1 MLRGTF
7 QGNDLKQKNCFLFL
21 FLLSSSTAS
30 IFNLVLLSLDRYWA
44 VVYPLRYLRKR
55 TRRRATIFILIVW
68 LVSFLWA
75 PAVIFWSYI
84 APHHSDVIR
93 KDECDTSFR
102 SNKTFKTIVVFV
114 NFYMPLLTMII
125 ISCRIMVAIRSR
137 SKMELGRRLSSTT
150 QRQMKGDRANTLS
163 LPRDDMPMNYKSD
176 TTNGYSLSSPPPTT
190 ADIPTPAMEYSSIV
204 NTDNVSVIPMT
215 EPGQCFCSTCQVC
228 DGNDSTS
235 LWELQEHPKKKPSS
249 SLRGHLSIAQL
260 KPISMIFSSARN
272 LKENKNTISQEFS
285 KSVSDNDH
293 RMKNARDVE
302 NNLKYTIIVNPHEH
316 LQNDLL
322 PTIDKKVVKLSTAIR
337 SSSITSSFSDDFN
350 ENVFTYSTG
359 KQLETKAKGKKPM
372 YV

>member
-1 MLRGTF
+1 M
-7 QGNDLKQKNCFLFL
+7 
-21 FLLSSSTAS
+21 
-30 IFNLVLLSLDRYWA
+30 
-44 VVYPLRYLRKR
+44 RKR

-68 LVSFLWA
+68 LVSSLWA

-114 NFYMPLLTMII
+114 NFYIPLLTMII

-150 QRQMKGDRANTLS
+150 QRQMKEDRANTLS

-190 ADIPTPAMEYSSIV
+190 ADIPTPAREHPSIV
-204 NTDNVSVIPMT
+204 NADNMNGIPIT

-228 DGNDSTS
+228 DGNDSVS
-235 LWELQEHPKKKPSS
+235 LWELQENPKKKPSS
-249 SLRGHLSIAQL
+249 SLRRHLSIAQL

-272 LKENKNTISQEFS
+272 LKENKTTISQEFS

-302 NNLKYTIIVNPHEH
+302 NNLKYTIIINPNEH
-316 LQNDLL
+316 LHDDLL
-322 PTIDKKVVKLSTAIR
+322 PTIDKKVVKPSTTIR
-337 SSSITSSFSDDFN
+337 TSSITSSFSDDFN
-350 ENVFTYSTG
+350 ENVFTYPTG
-359 KQLETKAKGKKPM
+359 KQLETKAKGNKPM
-372 YV
+372 YVRTFENNECLHLDCLNLEQALQHRKILL